1 NPCATSTRGGT
12 SSDTKAEEK
21 HHVGSGAGAVA
32 VPGGRARGL
41 SSAGFPVGCA
51 TPVPLVRS
59 LRFQPP
65 PHRVKSTA
73 GEVPLAGSF
82 SVGLFPNRAC
92 KFPRTLLSSDHFG
105 YGLVARPAWMSS
117 WQRRR
122 SEPLVVLKA
131 PGCPLERL
139 GGHDG
144 GDGDLDPLL
153 AGPVNGLGRPRRGAA
168 LQPCPPVQARR
179 FLHDHGL
186 AEDRG

>member
-117 WQRRR
+117 WQRRQVTR
-122 SEPLVVLKA
+122 VLRRRMA
-131 PGCPLERL
+131 MRCI
-139 GGHDG
+139 H
-144 GDGDLDPLL
+144 
-153 AGPVNGLGRPRRGAA
+153 AGFSRRTARAGSGTGR
-168 LQPCPPVQARR
+168 
-179 FLHDHGL
+179 
-186 AEDRG
+186 